1 MSKPLSISTLL
12 FWPALV
18 LSYIAAWLNGFR
30 MPNLWSI
37 NYFIPSIFEGF
48 YRRSLLG
55 TATFFLGDLRFQY
68 HTIASIQFAVFI
80 ALNIVIIRACIKRGD
95 QFKWFWVLFLLSPA
109 GGYFFNEVGYIEQ
122 LLYLLMF
129 AALASPSK
137 LLGALVMLGSLW
149 IHEMALFTTIP
160 LYIGYLLLQQ
170 RPWKEIFTLIATSMI
185 CFGILYFF
193 FQTTAPENLS
203 QFLSSA
209 AQVADHP
216 IRQDYYTIFSNKF
229 IGQRFQWYYSINEI
243 KNIVLIAPLWIIAA
257 YGFSTSAKSSFQKI
271 PLFIS
276 GLIICFCPLILGTFG
291 WDVHRWIFLSI
302 ASTLCCIY
310 GISNKLSTRLLWILF
325 ALFALFS
332 IFTNLEYFDG
342 YTPRLSNWPAPV
354 KFLTEEFPGMIFV
367 IPKY

>member
-1 MSKPLSISTLL
+1 MSKPLSISTLV
-12 FWPALV
+12 FWPALT
-18 LSYIAAWLNGFR
+18 LSYIAAWINGFR

-55 TATFFLGDLRFQY
+55 TATYFLGNFRFQY
-68 HTIASIQFAVFI
+68 HTIAAIQFAVFI

-95 QFKWFWVLFLLSPA
+95 QFKWFWILFLLSPA
-109 GGYFFNEVGYIEQ
+109 GGYFFDEVGYIEQ
-122 LLYLLMF
+122 MLYLLMF

-137 LLGALVMLGSLW
+137 LLAAIVILASMW

-170 RPWKEIFTLIATSMI
+170 RPWKEVFTITAASLM

-209 AQVADHP
+209 AQLADHP
-216 IRQDYYTIFSNKF
+216 IRQDYYTVFSNKF
-229 IGQRFQWYYSINEI
+229 IGQRFQWYFSINEI
-243 KNIVLIAPLWIIAA
+243 KNIALITPLWVVVA
-257 YGFSTSAKSSFQKI
+257 YGFSKSASSLFAKI
-271 PLFIS
+271 IFFTS
-276 GLIICFCPLILGTFG
+276 GLIICLCPLILGTFG

-302 ASTLCCIY
+302 SSTLCCIY
-310 GISNKLSTRLLWILF
+310 WVSHNLSARLSWAIVILF
-325 ALFALFS
+325 ALFSF
-332 IFTNLEYFDG
+332 FGNLEYFDG

-354 KFLTEEFPGMIFV
+354 QFLKEEFPGIIFT
-367 IPKY
+367 IPQH